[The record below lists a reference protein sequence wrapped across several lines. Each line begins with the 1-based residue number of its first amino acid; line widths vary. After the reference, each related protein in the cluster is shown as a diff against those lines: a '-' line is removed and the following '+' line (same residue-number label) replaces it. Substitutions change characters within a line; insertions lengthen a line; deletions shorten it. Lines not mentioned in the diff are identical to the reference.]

1 RVSKRLGEI
10 DPNVLS
16 VNLSEAMKLVV
27 HACDVRIA
35 IHPKQRETFLAAL
48 PQLKLQWPALEH
60 VELIEDLTVSPGGCR
75 ILTRGGEVDANL
87 DRQIDRIAADLLP
100 NSPSPRMR
108 EVTAQRLV
116 RGRGEGSLSN
126 ADSPREEKDPSP

>member
-1 RVSKRLGEI
+1 M
-10 DPNVLS
+10 N
-16 VNLSEAMKLVV
+16 
-27 HACDVRIA
+27 ACDVRIA

-75 ILTRGGEVDANL
+75 ILTRGGEVDADL